1 MIQAMGYS
9 GWIVA
14 EQDRVWRP
22 EIDTLGSAHR
32 SRQYLRRYFGV

>member
-1 MIQAMGYS
+1 MGYR
-9 GWIVA
+9 GWIVV